1 MSLNFCFEI
10 SDSYKL
16 SDSLDMSDMKKNNKI
31 SRWLGHELPAF
42 PLRSLDFGGQKGI
55 AASNRIFWSCCREFG
70 RLTSGEDFFSSLTET
85 RWKQPNF
92 AAPEFMF
99 LCINRRQTDLKGRH
113 GFILFYFVYM
123 WRTLPPSQLQTVQWG
138 GFFHQVINTCRC

>member
-42 PLRSLDFGGQKGI
+42 PLRSLDSGV
-55 AASNRIFWSCCREFG
+55 RRELQHLIG
-70 RLTSGEDFFSSLTET
+70 FSDLAVGSL
-85 RWKQPNF
+85 
-92 AAPEFMF
+92 A
-99 LCINRRQTDLKGRH
+99 
-113 GFILFYFVYM
+113 V
-123 WRTLPPSQLQTVQWG
+123 
-138 GFFHQVINTCRC
+138 